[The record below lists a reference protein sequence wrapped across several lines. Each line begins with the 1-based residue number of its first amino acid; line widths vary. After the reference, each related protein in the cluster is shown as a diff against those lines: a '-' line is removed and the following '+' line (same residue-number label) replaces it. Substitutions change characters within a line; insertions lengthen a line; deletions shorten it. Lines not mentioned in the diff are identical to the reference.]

1 MEDCETMLRDATR
14 VDSALWVIY
23 GTSVSSI
30 SPVVNLKLL
39 QNVMSKSSVG
49 PWGLHKDEGDKPPKS
64 CLML

>member
-1 MEDCETMLRDATR
+1 MEDCETMLHDVTR
-14 VDSALWVIY
+14 VDSELWVIY

-49 PWGLHKDEGDKPPKS
+49 SMGVAQRMGGGTNHQS
-64 CLML
+64 HA